1 MTKPDRIFVKTERD
15 CPFNTNIRDTLKRGG
30 TTDSRIIYDYQ
41 IVEKGVPVG
50 VWKKNSRSGYVLH
63 DIANKIVADPAKKN
77 YFSQAITVR
86 SQNNF
91 AIETMKYR
99 ELLPTEAQIVKRAEA
114 NMSSGQKAMLLAKNS
129 IIVAAI
135 QCNNKDYI
143 PTFDLDHSK
152 LLATISFSFGYG
164 VFSAK
169 FTHEIT

>member
-63 DIANKIVADPAKKN
+63 DIANKIVGDPAKKN
-77 YFSQAITVR
+77 YFSQ
-86 SQNNF
+86 
-91 AIETMKYR
+91 
-99 ELLPTEAQIVKRAEA
+99 
-114 NMSSGQKAMLLAKNS
+114 AMLLAKNS

-169 FTHEIT
+169 FTHETA